1 MAPAFVHRDPKTVC
15 VMDASCRLGASL
27 VEALLRRG
35 YTVHATA
42 YASSHGS
49 VPDLLHASLWKLND
63 LRRLQSGENKQQLR
77 CFRADPFDYQSLVDA
92 MKGCCGLFY
101 VFEPPH
107 DQPYDVRADRI
118 NSSL

>member
-1 MAPAFVHRDPKTVC
+1 
-15 VMDASCRLGASL
+15 MDALG
-27 VEALLRRG
+27 
-35 YTVHATA
+35 
-42 YASSHGS
+42 
-49 VPDLLHASLWKLND
+49 KLND

-92 MKGCCGLFY
+92 MKGCWGLFY

-118 NSSL
+118 TSSLLLRGLILHS